1 MHAHKPFYFS
11 FHKMRKLSINTKR
24 VCFKFFLKNKR
35 LLVKQ
40 RGKFD
45 IHLTKQEEFD
55 IVYDVIWYMVWD
67 FITFRF

>member
-1 MHAHKPFYFS
+1 MLTNLYIFLFTRCQNFPFIQKGFV
-11 FHKMRKLSINTKR
+11 LN
-24 VCFKFFLKNKR
+24 LKKKKR

-55 IVYDVIWYMVWD
+55 IVYDVI
-67 FITFRF
+67 

>member
-1 MHAHKPFYFS
+1 MP
-11 FHKMRKLSINTKR
+11 KLSIYTKR
-24 VCFKFFLKNKR
+24 VCFKLKKKKR

-55 IVYDVIWYMVWD
+55 IVYDVIWYMIWD